1 MSELIDI
8 RILASIR
15 APGHDRETGFWR
27 RGRRSC
33 GRVTAATLIISFDAM
48 GLVVGRLDGPVSR
61 GRTVVTSASI
71 PDTINPLSHSQITD
85 HRSHVGSRVCQ
96 TVIW

>member
-27 RGRRSC
+27 RGQRSC
-33 GRVTAATLIISFDAM
+33 GRVTAAQPQRLTISANAM
-48 GLVVGRLDGPVSR
+48 GLGGRAT
-61 GRTVVTSASI
+61 GRT
-71 PDTINPLSHSQITD
+71 LEQGTD
-85 HRSHVGSRVCQ
+85 YRYVSLDA
-96 TVIW
+96 